1 MKVSR
6 RALLPMLLAPV
17 AAAKAKLLP
26 VSPTSEE
33 PAREPPFSTMGEV
46 VKMEELLSFKI
57 GDVVAV
63 SLTANGDVKVVK
75 SNSLVSTE
83 HCLFT
88 AYARFVELTT
98 DKDAWRKYEVTGI
111 EGELAT
117 CRQRCYTKELR
128 RIPDPFGAYTAI
140 HVVTE
145 VWDFIS
151 ELRVIR
157 GPTVT
162 DETVDPTVAIEPVWG
177 SGRLDDFQL
186 RLRSLDDFQPKQT
199 CYDTVG
205 LPQKKEEVTQVFD
218 VPLVAK
224 RPIDE
229 EQIKRICNNLL
240 K

>member
-17 AAAKAKLLP
+17 VAAKTKLFP
-26 VSPTSEE
+26 VSSASEE
-33 PAREPPFSTMGEV
+33 PARELPFSTMGKI
-46 VKMEELLSFKI
+46 VKTDEALSFKV
-57 GDVVAV
+57 GDVIAV
-63 SLTANGDVKVVK
+63 SLTANGDVQITK

-88 AYARFVELTT
+88 AYAWLAELTNSN
-98 DKDAWRKYEVTGI
+98 DAWRRYEVIGI
-111 EGELAT
+111 QGELVT
-117 CRQRCYTKELR
+117 SRQRCHTEELR

-140 HVVTE
+140 HKVTE

-151 ELRVIR
+151 ELRVIK

-162 DETVDPTVAIEPVWG
+162 DETVDLTVATPPVFWG
-177 SGRLDDFQL
+177 SGRLDNFQL
-186 RLRSLDDFQPKQT
+186 KLM
-199 CYDTVG
+199 
-205 LPQKKEEVTQVFD
+205 EEDGMFRKGEEINQVFG

-224 RPIDE
+224 RPVDA
-229 EQIKRICNNLL
+229 EQIKRICDNLL